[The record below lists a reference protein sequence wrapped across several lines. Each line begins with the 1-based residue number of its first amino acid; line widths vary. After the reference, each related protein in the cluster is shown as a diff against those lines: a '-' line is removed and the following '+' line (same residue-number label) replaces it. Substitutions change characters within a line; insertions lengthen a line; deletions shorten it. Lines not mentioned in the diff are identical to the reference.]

1 MSTLQD
7 IMAGTGGGTTAGEH
21 LHAVRRRSVRLLRP
35 ERNPAGLVA
44 ALLVSVTLSAAA
56 GVTAGLTMGS
66 PVGRVPYRRLAE
78 GVGAARWSD
87 PVVFAVALGAMALG
101 IVLLALAAL
110 PGRTRLVP
118 LESADSRMVIGLTRA
133 GLRRTLR
140 AAAESVDEVGK
151 ARVRLGSRDI
161 EVTVFT
167 DADRAGPLLRQV
179 GTVVGD
185 RLTALGAMCAG
196 EVVVRL
202 RRRGV

>member
-7 IMAGTGGGTTAGEH
+7 ILAGTGGTTAGEH

-35 ERNPAGLVA
+35 ERNPAGLVV
-44 ALLVSVTLSAAA
+44 ALLASTGLSLAA
-56 GVTAGLTMGS
+56 GVTAGLAMGS
-66 PVGRVPYRRLAE
+66 PLGRVPYRKFAD
-78 GVGAARWSD
+78 GIGAAKWSD
-87 PVVFAVALGAMALG
+87 PAVFAVALAAMAAG
-101 IVLLALAAL
+101 VALLLLAAL

-118 LESADSRMVIGLTRA
+118 LESADSRMVIGLTRT

-140 AAAESVDEVGK
+140 AAAESVDEVSK
-151 ARVRLGSRDI
+151 ARVRLGSRNI

-167 DADRAGPLLRQV
+167 DADRTGHLLRQV

-185 RLTALGAMCAG
+185 RLAALGAMCEG

-202 RRRGV
+202 RRRGI

>member
-1 MSTLQD
+1 
-7 IMAGTGGGTTAGEH
+7 MAGTGGTTAGEH

-35 ERNPAGLVA
+35 QRNPAGLVV
-44 ALLVSVTLSAAA
+44 ALLASTGLSLAA
-56 GVTAGLTMGS
+56 GVTAGLAMGS
-66 PVGRVPYRRLAE
+66 PVGRVPYRRLVD
-78 GVGAARWSD
+78 GVGAVKWSD
-87 PVVFAVALGAMALG
+87 PVVFAVALVAMAAG
-101 IVLLALAAL
+101 GALLLLAAL

-140 AAAESVDEVGK
+140 AAAESVDEVSR
-151 ARVRLGSRDI
+151 ARVRLGSRNI

-167 DADRAGPLLRQV
+167 GADRTGHLLRQV

-185 RLTALGAMCAG
+185 RLTALGAMCGG

>member
-7 IMAGTGGGTTAGEH
+7 ILAGAGGTTAGEH

-35 ERNPAGLVA
+35 ERNPAGVLVA
-44 ALLVSVTLSAAA
+44 LLAAVGLSVAA
-56 GVTAGLTMGS
+56 GVTAGLAMGS
-66 PVGRVPYRRLAE
+66 PLGRVPYRKLA
-78 GVGAARWSD
+78 GGIGAVKWSD
-87 PVVFAVALGAMALG
+87 PAVFTVASAALAAG
-101 IVLLALAAL
+101 VLLLVLAAL

-118 LESADSRMVIGLTRA
+118 LESSDSRMVIGLTRA

-140 AAAESVDEVGK
+140 AAAESVDEVGR

-167 DADRAGPLLRQV
+167 GADRTGHLLRQV

-185 RLTALGAMCAG
+185 RLAILGAMCGG